1 MQIWVRR
8 KLPIR
13 EMPDLWERDGF
24 LPADDR
30 VYAGPLIQIFD
41 WMLIM
46 KFALCHELY
55 EQTDWA
61 TQCRLMAEA
70 GYTGIEVAPFT
81 ISNDLASVP
90 ASVFQEMKD
99 AAARNGLEVIGLHW
113 LLAKTTGL
121 YLTSPDQAVRRKTV
135 DYLRLLA
142 RVCRQ
147 LGGEVMVFGSPMQ
160 RNLLPG
166 VTRDQ
171 AADFAVEV
179 FQEVVEEFAAQE
191 VTLCLEPL
199 TPKETD
205 FINTCDDAMEII
217 RRVDHPTVMLHQ
229 DVKAMLGAET
239 ESVPSLIHRH
249 KIFCKHFHVNDT
261 NLLGPGMGETD
272 YHPILKAL
280 IESQYKGWV
289 SVEVFDYKP
298 GAQHIAV
305 ASLEYMKRIL
315 ADLRRDG
322 LEA

>member
-1 MQIWVRR
+1 
-8 KLPIR
+8 
-13 EMPDLWERDGF
+13 
-24 LPADDR
+24 
-30 VYAGPLIQIFD
+30 
-41 WMLIM
+41 M
-46 KFALCHELY
+46 KFAICHELY
-55 EQTDWA
+55 ENVDWA

-81 ISNDLASVP
+81 ISLDLPSVP
-90 ASVFQEMKD
+90 MSVYESMREE
-99 AAARNGLEVIGLHW
+99 AVRHGLEVIGLHW
-113 LLAKTTGL
+113 MLAKTTGL
-121 YLTSPDQAVRRKTV
+121 YLTSPDREIRIKTAE
-135 DYLRLLA
+135 YLRLLA
-142 RVCRQ
+142 RVCRA
-147 LGGEVMVFGSPMQ
+147 LGGTVMVFGSPFQ

-166 VTRDQ
+166 VTAEQ

-179 FQEVVEEFAAQE
+179 FRSVTDTFAEQQVV
-191 VTLCLEPL
+191 LCLEPL

-239 ESVPSLIHRH
+239 ESIPSLIHRH
-249 KIFCKHFHVNDT
+249 KNFCKHFHVNDT

-280 IESQYKGWV
+280 IESGYDGWV

-305 ASLEYMKRIL
+305 QSIEYMKRVL
-315 ADLRRDG
+315 NDLQRDG
-322 LEA
+322 VSG

>member
-1 MQIWVRR
+1 
-8 KLPIR
+8 
-13 EMPDLWERDGF
+13 
-24 LPADDR
+24 
-30 VYAGPLIQIFD
+30 
-41 WMLIM
+41 M
-46 KFALCHELY
+46 KFAICHELY
-55 EQTDWA
+55 ENVDWA

-81 ISNDLASVP
+81 ISLDLPSVP
-90 ASVFQEMKD
+90 TSVYESMREE
-99 AAARNGLEVIGLHW
+99 AVRHGLEVIGLHW
-113 LLAKTTGL
+113 MLAKTTGL
-121 YLTSPDQAVRRKTV
+121 YLTSPDREVRIKTA

-142 RVCRQ
+142 RVCRA
-147 LGGEVMVFGSPMQ
+147 LGGTVMVFGSPFQ

-166 VTRDQ
+166 VTAEQ

-179 FQEVVEEFAAQE
+179 FRSVTDTFAEQQVV
-191 VTLCLEPL
+191 LCLEPL

-239 ESVPSLIHRH
+239 ESIPSLIHRH
-249 KIFCKHFHVNDT
+249 KNFCKHFHVNDT

-280 IESQYKGWV
+280 IESGYDGWV

-305 ASLEYMKRIL
+305 QSIEYMKRVL
-315 ADLRRDG
+315 NDLQRDG
-322 LEA
+322 ISG